1 MQSRP
6 GGNDHTQDRA
16 WRDSRG
22 LGSRRTRAWAFGLAF
37 LIHVVGVLLYTSV
50 VDVLRPESASFPMPS
65 DAGSQQGLNVIR
77 IIEIDETVDP
87 ERPEEPEAVQD
98 VVAAEADTRRPVV
111 DEPTVAELV
120 PPPPNAAERLRPNL
134 RDARLWADLPDEF
147 WDLSLEQ
154 QEELLLTARIVEW
167 YDSIA
172 AAGDLDE
179 RLADWTFTDS
189 EGGRWGFADG
199 RIYLGDVSLP
209 FPLSFQTPVGQ
220 RDAVAR
226 RLFEFDEISRQS
238 QRFMIEQTWKERAE
252 AIRARRDRERAAA
265 ARDTIRRR

>member
-6 GGNDHTQDRA
+6 GGTDDTQDRA
-16 WRDSRG
+16 WLDSRG
-22 LGSRRTRAWAFGLAF
+22 LGSRRTRAWAFAVT
-37 LIHVVGVLLYTSV
+37 IVAHVVGIFLYSSV
-50 VDVLRPESASFPMPS
+50 VDVLRPESASFRLPS
-65 DAGSQQGLNVIR
+65 DAGSQDGLEVIR
-77 IIEIDETVDP
+77 IVEIDETPAPD
-87 ERPEEPEAVQD
+87 RPEEPERVQD
-98 VVAAEADTRRPVV
+98 VVAPEADARPPAIGELPGV
-111 DEPTVAELV
+111 ELV
-120 PPPPNAAERLRPNL
+120 PPPPSAAERLRPNL

-147 WDLSLEQ
+147 FELSLEQ

-172 AAGDLDE
+172 AAGNLDE

-189 EGGRWGFADG
+189 DGRRWGFADG

-238 QRFMIEQTWKERAE
+238 QRYLIEQTWKERAE

-265 ARDTIRRR
+265 RDTIRRR